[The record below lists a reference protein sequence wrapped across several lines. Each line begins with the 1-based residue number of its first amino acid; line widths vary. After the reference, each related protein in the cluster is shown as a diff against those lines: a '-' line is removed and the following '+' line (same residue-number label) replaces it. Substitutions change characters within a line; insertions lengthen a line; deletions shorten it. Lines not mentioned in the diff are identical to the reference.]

1 MTDNTASPSGDLK
14 LRAEKLMERFPDLL
28 AKAIYVR
35 DQIGYSMEMTELGKL
50 PKVREEGNPKLQPR
64 VRPPHLGA
72 VGISK
77 FKKSH
82 KAVAEGCD
90 LIYVIEVKSA
100 QWHTLT
106 EAGKNGELFDR
117 LLSIEVVEKADG
129 SLRYGLFKAGA
140 GYHAESI
147 EKFGDWSA
155 DVVDPRT
162 QPKKAPPTPEELAKE
177 QAKANLANRPDA
189 VAVTSDPED

>member
-1 MTDNTASPSGDLK
+1 
-14 LRAEKLMERFPDLL
+14 MERFPDLL

-155 DVVDPRT
+155 DVVDLRT